1 MFGYIPN
8 IVSFF
13 DFEGLIC
20 VVREVYFRFKGL
32 GIRQTPSINGCTPT
46 AFRRFYAAYTWAPAP

>member
-20 VVREVYFRFKGL
+20 VFREAYFRFKGL
-32 GIRQTPSINGCTPT
+32 VIRQTPSINGFMPT
-46 AFRRFYAAYTWAPAP
+46 SFRRFYAAYTWAPAP